1 MKKSVVTILG
11 DAQNMM
17 SGYVAL
23 LNYRYSNLSVL
34 AQAEALLCV
43 FVDLDGDRIPIEKVA
58 KARNAPDREDQFEIY
73 PNDQDLLKPLLKGLN
88 DVHPEYKIELVNIDE
103 DDDEEK
109 FILATVPPVDDARH
123 KILTEAVDLLAK
135 VCNSQIEATFDAAT
149 AQIALKLA
157 GAPKDEI
164 DEAKEALQQ
173 VHDDADK
180 LAGDIK
186 KEKED
191 QIEKAYNIYKEEQE
205 KKKEEQEKKLKDAQA
220 GAQMKMTPGD
230 E

>member
-11 DAQNMM
+11 DAQNKM